1 MKIAWIQRML
11 REHEPEIRD
20 FRYTMRLIRRSPL
33 TMLGVMI
40 TAGLILMAVFAPW
53 IATQDPMRTNL
64 ANQLRPPSWENL
76 FGTDSAGRDIFSRV
90 VYGARLDLFIGVVI
104 LGLSMVSGTVLGLIA
119 GFYGGKIETLI
130 MRIVDIFMAVP
141 ALILAMA
148 ITVALGARS
157 LENVLL
163 AMSIVWWPTYAR
175 LVRGEVL
182 SVREREHV
190 EAARSLG
197 AGDLR
202 IMFREILPNTFH
214 PIIVNATLDLGYI
227 LLTAASLSFIGF
239 GAQPG
244 VPEWGRMVTDGAE
257 YISYSPWVIT
267 FPGLALFISVLG
279 LNLAGDGL
287 RDVLDPRLR
296 R

>member
-1 MKIAWIQRML
+1 MTAWIQRMS
-11 REHEPEIRD
+11 REHESQIRD
-20 FRYTMRLIRRSPL
+20 FRYTMRLIRKAPL
-33 TMLGVMI
+33 TILGIAI
-40 TAGLILMAVFAPW
+40 TAGLLLMAIFAPW

-64 ANQLRPPSWENL
+64 PNQLRPPSLEYL

-90 VYGARLDLFIGVVI
+90 VYGARLDLFIGVVV
-104 LGLSMVSGTVLGLIA
+104 LGVSMVSGTVVGLIA
-119 GFYGGKIETLI
+119 GYYGGKIENSI
-130 MRIVDIFMAVP
+130 MRIVDVFMAVP

-157 LENVLL
+157 LDNVLL
-163 AMSIVWWPTYAR
+163 AMSIVWWPSYAR

-182 SVREREHV
+182 SVREKEHV

-197 AGDLR
+197 ASDFR

-244 VPEWGRMVTDGAE
+244 VAEWGRMVTDGVA
-257 YISYSPWVIT
+257 YISYCPWVIT
-267 FPGLALFISVLG
+267 FPGLALFITVLG